1 MFFRGVE
8 TTNQVSFFTL
18 FLRRFFSSSA
28 TAFGLRTSLW
38 CDWGRMAG
46 GWGKES
52 LLTSFL
58 DGSFDEQE
66 ILPLSI
72 SGFMFFIFIRG

>member
-1 MFFRGVE
+1 
-8 TTNQVSFFTL
+8 
-18 FLRRFFSSSA
+18 
-28 TAFGLRTSLW
+28 
-38 CDWGRMAG
+38 MAG